1 MRWKRAMLRHLVIV
15 LVVLFVAAPA
25 LSQQQQD
32 QLARQIAALPWQ
44 SYPSVAAL
52 GSVAQFSLGGDLR
65 YLDPSSTSRFL
76 ELNGNPPRDNQYTIA
91 PRSLDW
97 FAIFLFDPS
106 GHVRDDEQL
115 DPDELLKTLRQQ
127 NEDGIAERRRLH
139 LPILRLD
146 GWAVTPHYDLQTR
159 RLEWGTRLV
168 DEADGTVTTNYTIR
182 ILGRSGVMSGILVSS
197 PEDLN
202 SNIQQFHTA
211 LRGFSFLQGQSYTEF
226 RQGDRVAEYG
236 LAALVVGGAAA
247 AAASSGIM
255 KGLGKFLGL
264 GAIALFAAI
273 GGFFK
278 RLFGKKTT

>member
-1 MRWKRAMLRHLVIV
+1 MLKHLVTVLIV
-15 LVVLFVAAPA
+15 LFITTPA
-25 LSQQQQD
+25 WPQQQPN
-32 QLARQIAALPWQ
+32 QLARQVAALPWQ

-52 GSVAQFSLGGDLR
+52 GSVAQISLGGDLR

-76 ELNGNPPRDNQYTIA
+76 ELNGNPPRNNQYTVA

-97 FAIFLFDPS
+97 FAIFSFNPS
-106 GHVRDDEQL
+106 GYVRDDEQL

-127 NEDGIAERRRLH
+127 NEDGIAERRQLH

-146 GWAVTPHYDLQTR
+146 GWAVAPHYDLQTR

-182 ILGRSGVMSGILVSS
+182 ILGRSGVMNGILVSS

-211 LRGFSFLQGQSYTEF
+211 LRGFNFLQGQSYTEF

-255 KGLGKFLGL
+255 KGLGKFVGL

-278 RLFGKKTT
+278 RLFGKRTT